1 MGKKNRSFT
10 ILSLIENKE
19 VQSQQD
25 LLDKLG
31 KEDIHVTQ
39 STLSKDLKELGI
51 IKVRG
56 KDGKFRFVQTKERD
70 TYHTRVL
77 LKKELLDYMKHMD
90 SVNNLIILKTVPGN
104 ASGLSKSLDDME
116 WEEIAGTL
124 ASVDTVLA
132 IARSPGDAKS
142 VINKLQEIMESK

>member
-1 MGKKNRSFT
+1 MGKKNRCFT

-77 LKKELLDYMKHMD
+77 LKKELLDYMRHMD
-90 SVNNLIILKTVPGN
+90 AVNNLILLKTVPKELRILDIIMQKMEKI
-104 ASGLSKSLDDME
+104 LS
-116 WEEIAGTL
+116 
-124 ASVDTVLA
+124 
-132 IARSPGDAKS
+132 
-142 VINKLQEIMESK
+142 

>member
-1 MGKKNRSFT
+1 MGKKNRCFT

-25 LLDKLG
+25 LLDELG
-31 KEDIHVTQ
+31 KEDINVTQ

-77 LKKELLDYMKHMD
+77 LKKELLDYMRHID
-90 SVNNLIILKTVPGN
+90 SVNNLIVLRTVPGN
-104 ASGLSKSLDDME
+104 ASGLSKSVDDME
-116 WEEIAGTL
+116 WEEIVGTL

-132 IARSPGDAKS
+132 IARSSGDAKS

>member
-1 MGKKNRSFT
+1 MGKKNRCFT
-10 ILSLIENKE
+10 ILNLIESKE

-25 LLDKLG
+25 LLDKLE
-31 KEDIHVTQ
+31 KDNIHVTQ

-70 TYHTRVL
+70 TYHTRVM
-77 LKKELLDYMKHMD
+77 LKKELLDYMRHMD
-90 SVNNLIILKTVPGN
+90 VVNNLILLKTVPGN
-104 ASGLSKSLDDME
+104 ASGLSKCLDDME

-124 ASVDTVLA
+124 ASVDTVLG
-132 IARSPGDAKS
+132 IALSPADAKK
-142 VINKLQEIMESK
+142 VMNKLQDIMDSK